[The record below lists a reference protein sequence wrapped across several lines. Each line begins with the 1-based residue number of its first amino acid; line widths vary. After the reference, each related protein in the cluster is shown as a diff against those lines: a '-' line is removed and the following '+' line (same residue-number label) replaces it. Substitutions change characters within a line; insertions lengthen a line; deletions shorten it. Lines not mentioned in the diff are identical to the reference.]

1 MVDVNIKGRVIHQG
15 PRGGYYVIVNGRK
28 VYKFVRASA
37 APPVVEVNYNKI
49 LQRNKSRLDM
59 DKIRRYSKL
68 WLGKNIPVGM
78 GAKRAALIVH
88 PNKGNRT
95 NKVNQAKRTALVK
108 LLLQLK

>member
-1 MVDVNIKGRVIHQG
+1 MVDVNTKGRVIHQG
-15 PRGGYYVIVNGRK
+15 PRGGYYIIVNGRK
-28 VYKFVRASA
+28 VYKFVRAAA
-37 APPVVEVNYNKI
+37 APLPVEVNYNKI
-49 LQRNKSRLDM
+49 LKNNRARLNM
-59 DKIRRYSKL
+59 DKIRRYSKQ

-78 GAKRAALIVH
+78 GAKRAALIIH